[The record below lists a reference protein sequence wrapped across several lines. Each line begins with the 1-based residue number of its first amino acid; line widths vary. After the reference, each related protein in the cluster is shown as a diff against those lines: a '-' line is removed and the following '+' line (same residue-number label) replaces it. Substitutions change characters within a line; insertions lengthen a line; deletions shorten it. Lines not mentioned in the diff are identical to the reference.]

1 MARIRQTDLID
12 LWRTVEQAG
21 GVRPYVE
28 AQLAE
33 RGFVVQRRETDKM
46 SDREKDAYKKSLK
59 AEAEERRKLA
69 RQAWAAHKAAH
80 IVHLGEGVFWAEGRG
95 PDKWD
100 LPDAEARAAEN
111 ELPPLDSA
119 KQLAEALGLT
129 VAELRWLTYHRDVAS
144 TIHYVRFTIPK
155 RDGSE
160 RAIWAPMPKLKEAQ
174 RWVLRN
180 VVEKLLVHGSV
191 HGFLA
196 GRSTLTNAASHP
208 DPDLVVKVDIK
219 DFFPTVTLPRV
230 KGVFRKA
237 GYREEVATLLALLC
251 TESPREVV
259 DHEGKTYY
267 VALGPRC
274 LPQGAPTSP
283 ALTNTLGLRLDRR
296 LAGLARKLGWRYT
309 RYADDLTFS
318 LPAGHKG
325 PPRVGTLLGSV
336 RRIVEGEG
344 FSVHPDKT
352 AVSRS
357 GGRQRITGLVV
368 NGDAP
373 PRAPRDF
380 RRRLRAAI
388 HNRLQGKPS
397 PDGESLST
405 LVGWAAYV
413 FMTDP
418 EAGEKYLAELRK
430 LDELAGVATTETGG
444 ELNRQ
449 DAKVRKRGGGEEDHS
464 RK

>member
-46 SDREKDAYKKSLK
+46 SDRERDAYKKSLK
-59 AEAEERRKLA
+59 AEAEERRRLSRK
-69 RQAWAAHKAAH
+69 AWDAHKATH
-80 IVHLGEGVFWAEGRG
+80 IVHLGEGVFWADGRG

-119 KQLAEALGLT
+119 GQLAEALGLS
-129 VAELRWLTYHRDVAS
+129 VAELRWMTYHRDVAS
-144 TIHYVRFTIPK
+144 TIHYRRFTIPK
-155 RDGSE
+155 RDGSD
-160 RAIWAPMPKLKEAQ
+160 RAIWAPMPRLKQAQ

-180 VVEKLLVHGSV
+180 IVEKLLVHGSV
-191 HGFLA
+191 HGFSP
-196 GRSTLTNAASHP
+196 GRSTLTNAAEHA
-208 DPDLVVKVDIK
+208 DPDLVVRVDIK

-259 DHEGKTYY
+259 EFEGRTYY

-296 LAGLARKLGWRYT
+296 LSGLARKLGWRYT

-318 LPAGHKG
+318 RPAGQAG
-325 PPRVGTLLGSV
+325 PPRLGTLLGSI
-336 RRIVEGEG
+336 RRVVEGEG
-344 FSVHPDKT
+344 FSVHPGKT
-352 AVSRS
+352 AVARS

-373 PRAPRDF
+373 PRVPRDF
-380 RRRLRAAI
+380 KRRLRAAI
-388 HNRLQGKPS
+388 HNRLNHRP
-397 PDGESLST
+397 PPEGESLST
-405 LVGWAAYV
+405 LLGWAAYIH
-413 FMTDP
+413 MTDP
-418 EAGEKYLAELRK
+418 ALGEKFLAELAR
-430 LDELAGVATTETGG
+430 LDDRTTIAPATSSEARDGLKG
-444 ELNRQ
+444 
-449 DAKVRKRGGGEEDHS
+449 
-464 RK
+464 